1 MNSTGSGSHP
11 LPPACSGKAA
21 VPSGVM
27 GTVLLNLHF
36 LPLKKKIKKKMQ
48 WNLLFYWLLYKA
60 GHWEVFEQAVF
71 PLSRKVQPYSSSRSL
86 RWEGRY
92 TAAVVPQSK
101 MGHWL
106 PVLVVSFMCKQEK
119 QGMEQQYSSLQPCL
133 LISSSG
139 GLYAY
144 D

>member
-1 MNSTGSGSHP
+1 
-11 LPPACSGKAA
+11 
-21 VPSGVM
+21 
-27 GTVLLNLHF
+27 
-36 LPLKKKIKKKMQ
+36 MQ

-60 GHWEVFEQAVF
+60 GYREVFEQAVF
-71 PLSRKVQPYSSSRSL
+71 PLSREVQPYSSSRIL

-92 TAAVVPQSK
+92 TAAVVPPSK

-106 PVLVVSFMCKQEK
+106 PVLVASFMCKQEK

-139 GLYAY
+139 GLDAY